1 MIIFVVAVHDP
12 KQIPRCPSQQCTR
25 SMVHEHMETQTI
37 EGHGTQNTMSLDD
50 YDTPIVN
57 FMNGKKHKSK
67 KN

>member
-12 KQIPRCPSQQCTR
+12 KQMPRRPFQWCTI
-25 SMVHEHMETQTI
+25 SMVHEGTQTI
-37 EGHGTQNTMSLDD
+37 EGQGTQNTMSLDD

-57 FMNGKKHKSK
+57 FMNAKKHKSK

>member
-12 KQIPRCPSQQCTR
+12 EQMPRRPSQRRTR
-25 SMVHEHMETQTI
+25 SMVQERTQTI
-37 EGHGTQNTMSLDD
+37 EGQGTQNTMSLDD

-57 FMNGKKHKSK
+57 FMNVKTHKSK